1 MYLNV
6 TDHNN
11 LIVEFTEEISFK
23 EPIVEEDFDLEIVT
37 SNGTV

>member
-1 MYLNV
+1 LNV

-23 EPIVEEDFDLEIVT
+23 EPIIEKDFDIEIV
-37 SNGTV
+37 SVNGTS